1 MKRITDSV
9 FWILFIISGLLA
21 GASALTL
28 MQDFSGKATYI
39 DLGVLFIQGLI
50 AGYALRNL
58 LPFTRRSS

>member
-1 MKRITDSV
+1 MKRITNSV

-39 DLGVLFIQGLI
+39 DLGVLFILGLI
-50 AGYALRNL
+50 AGYALGNL